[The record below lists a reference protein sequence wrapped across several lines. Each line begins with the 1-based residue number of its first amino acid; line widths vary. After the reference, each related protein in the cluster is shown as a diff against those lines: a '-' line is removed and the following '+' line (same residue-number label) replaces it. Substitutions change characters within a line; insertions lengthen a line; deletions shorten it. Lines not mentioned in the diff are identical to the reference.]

1 MAQVELKHVGKRFG
15 DNHVI
20 KDLSLVV
27 PDGTFLVIVGP
38 SGCGKSTVLRLIA
51 GLEGISDGEIHI
63 GGKNVAALEPKDR
76 DVAMVFQNY
85 ALYPHMSVREN
96 MCYGL
101 KVRKIPK
108 DEQDARVSKAAELLG
123 LAEYLDRTPR
133 QLSGGQRQ
141 RVAMGRAIVR
151 DPAVFLFDEPLSNL
165 DASLRNQMR
174 VELRRLHE
182 RLGTTS
188 IYVTHDQVEAMT
200 LAKRILVMNKGE
212 MEQYGT
218 PDDLY
223 LRPASVFVARF
234 IGSPNMNMLRC
245 RIEDGAPVLAG
256 GNKMPGSAAPD
267 IVAGSASRAALL
279 GIRPEDL
286 ILAGQDGEGVLRCTV
301 ELTEALGA
309 DTLVHCA
316 LEHGEETMAPEYGPL
331 LIVRLEGSVRPRPG
345 ETLFLTVRPGRAHLF
360 DMATQK
366 RMSGE
371 AEQ

>member
-1 MAQVELKHVGKRFG
+1 MGQVELKHVKKDFG
-15 DNHVI
+15 SNRVI

-38 SGCGKSTVLRLIA
+38 SGCGKSTVLRIIA
-51 GLEGISDGEIHI
+51 GLEQMSGGEIHI
-63 GGKNVAALEPKDR
+63 GGKNVADLEPKDR

-85 ALYPHMSVREN
+85 ALYPHMNVREN

-101 KVRKIPK
+101 KVRGVPK
-108 DEQDARVSKAAELLG
+108 EEQDARVNKAAGLLG
-123 LAEYLDRTPR
+123 LAEYLTRTPR

-151 DPAVFLFDEPLSNL
+151 DPSVFLFDEPLSNL

-200 LAKRILVMNKGE
+200 LAQRILVMNKGE
-212 MEQYGT
+212 MEQYGS

-234 IGSPNMNMLRC
+234 IGSPNMNMLNC
-245 RIEDGAPVLAG
+245 RINDGVVVLPDGKRLPGAPAG
-256 GNKMPGSAAPD
+256 DIDAARANGSP
-267 IVAGSASRAALL
+267 ALL

-286 ILAGQDGEGVLRCTV
+286 RLADENDPNALCCVV

-316 LEHGEETMAPEYGPL
+316 PRHGENALAPDYGGHF
-331 LIVRLEGSVRPRPG
+331 IARLEGSVRPQPG
-345 ETLFLTVRPGRAHLF
+345 ETLFLAAMLGRAHLF
-360 DMATQK
+360 DAASHK
-366 RMSGE
+366 RLIGK
-371 AEQ
+371 AG